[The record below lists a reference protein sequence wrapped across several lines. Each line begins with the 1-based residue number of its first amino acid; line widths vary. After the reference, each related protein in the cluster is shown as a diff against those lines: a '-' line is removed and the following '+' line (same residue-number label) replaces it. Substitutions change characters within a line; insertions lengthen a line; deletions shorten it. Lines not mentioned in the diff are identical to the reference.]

1 MQIRRQMGVERLEK
15 NQAERQA
22 ALAGKVARDAQESA
36 KKGRRTEQH
45 EGPILAKRMGESS
58 RLLMQIRRQ
67 LRAKRL
73 AKKQAEMRAALAEK
87 VARDAQESA
96 EKERKVELREEYKQR
111 MAAWRQVCCPQNPCI
126 MSCHAPLSRALL
138 CRSSALQCS
147 QGHGLSWLSSL

>member
-1 MQIRRQMGVERLEK
+1 MQVRRQMRAERLAK
-15 NQAERQA
+15 KQPERRA
-22 ALAGKVARDAQESA
+22 ALAGKVARDAQEGA
-36 KKGRRTEQH
+36 KVGRRVERH
-45 EGPILAKRMGESS
+45 ESPIFAKHLGDSS

-111 MAAWRQVCCPQNPCI
+111 MAAWRQVCCSQELCI
-126 MSCHAPLSRALL
+126 MSCHAHLSKALL
-138 CRSSALQCS
+138 C
-147 QGHGLSWLSSL
+147 